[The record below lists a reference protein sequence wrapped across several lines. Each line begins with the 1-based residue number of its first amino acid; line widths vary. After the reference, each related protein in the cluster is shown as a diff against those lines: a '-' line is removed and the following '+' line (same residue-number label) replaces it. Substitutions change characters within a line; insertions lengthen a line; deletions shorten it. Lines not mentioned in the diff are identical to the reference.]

1 MNRPEVDISNC
12 EIENAIRP
20 FAVGRKNW
28 LFSTSVD
35 GAKTSAMYYSI
46 IETAKANGFEPF
58 DYLSKMLDKLPQAET
73 VQDYQRLLPF
83 KDHFLV

>member
-1 MNRPEVDISNC
+1 MDISNC

-28 LFSTSVD
+28 LFSISVD

-73 VQDYQRLLPF
+73 IEDYQRLLPF
-83 KDHFLV
+83 KDQFLA